1 MNTEELAERLAAN
14 RYVIEVNSEGIHLDN
29 ALLASDTAKLHNI
42 GAAKLAMIENLEALS
57 PEAAQSFK
65 DWISDE
71 QDCDEWGEMRAD
83 MAQLDDPEIAFRIY

>member
-1 MNTEELAERLAAN
+1 MKIEELKERLADN
-14 RYVIEVNSEGIHLDN
+14 RYVVEVNTNGVHLDST
-29 ALLASDTAKLHNI
+29 LLASDTAKLHNI

-65 DWISDE
+65 DWIADE
-71 QDCDEWGEMRAD
+71 QDCDDWGEMRTD